1 MTCRIGSHTSAL
13 VGIMLDGMRMLH
25 IEIVSSIVW
34 HVKSPIVWI
43 IYIRAWLRL
52 GHFFL
57 VRADTIIFLVGIY
70 QIWSWVA
77 LLNSWE
83 EFLICERPTVISC
96 RHLWCLYHSSH
107 CTLLNQ
113 PFATLSHPVGSSAI
127 NVGHACTPV
136 LGWELALTCIC
147 FIGRF

>member
-13 VGIMLDGMRMLH
+13 VGIMLDGMCMLH

-43 IYIRAWLRL
+43 IYIRDWLRL

-57 VRADTIIFLVGIY
+57 VRADTIIFLVWIY

-83 EFLICERPTVISC
+83 EFLACECPTIGWGC
-96 RHLWCLYHSSH
+96 HLRCLDYSSNS
-107 CTLLNQ
+107 TLLHQ
-113 PFATLSHPVGSSAI
+113 SLTTLSHPVDSGSI
-127 NVGHACTPV
+127 NVRYASTSV
-136 LGWELALTCIC
+136 LVWKLALPRILFVCWL
-147 FIGRF
+147 